1 MTPEILTV
9 LSILLLAIIL
19 FVSEKL
25 RPDLVA
31 LMVLV
36 LLALTGLVTPQDA
49 ISGFSSPA
57 VVTVWAVLIL
67 SAALA
72 RSGVANIVGQRL
84 LMTAGSGEVRLIVMI
99 MLTVGILSA
108 FMNNIGAT
116 SLMLPV
122 VIVLARRT
130 GRAPSKLLMPLAI
143 ASLLGGLT
151 TLIGTPPNIL
161 ISDAL
166 RQEGHLPFRMFD
178 FAPTGV
184 PVLVAGVAFMALVG
198 RRLLPDRDIAKEMAS
213 KDDGNLGE
221 TYGLK
226 ERLFML

>member
-72 RSGVANIVGQRL
+72 R
-84 LMTAGSGEVRLIVMI
+84 
-99 MLTVGILSA
+99 
-108 FMNNIGAT
+108 
-116 SLMLPV
+116 
-122 VIVLARRT
+122 RT
-130 GRAPSKLLMPLAI
+130 GRAPSYSQRIPLQGI
-143 ASLLGGLT
+143 ASLLQ
-151 TLIGTPPNIL
+151 
-161 ISDAL
+161 
-166 RQEGHLPFRMFD
+166 RW
-178 FAPTGV
+178 
-184 PVLVAGVAFMALVG
+184 
-198 RRLLPDRDIAKEMAS
+198 
-213 KDDGNLGE
+213 
-221 TYGLK
+221 
-226 ERLFML
+226 